1 MNQLSEKEMQMHV
14 PIVAWLNIVADG
26 IFLLLG
32 LCGFLLLAGIGFFAA
47 ADSGDAVALPI
58 LGLIGTVGLLFFAVL
73 ALPGLL
79 AGYGLLKR
87 KKWGQILGIVV
98 GVLSLLNIPLGTAL
112 GAYTLFVLFQD
123 SASAYFNGHQAEQA

>member
-32 LCGFLLLAGIGFFAA
+32 LCGFLFFVGMGFFAA

-98 GVLSLLNIPLGTAL
+98 GILSLLNIPLGTAL

-123 SASAYFNGHQAEQA
+123 SANAYFNGQQAEPA